1 MIDKVFK
8 SGHGTDFRIVTTETV
23 SRELSSAGSSSTAKP
38 AAEVD
43 VTPAKRA
50 RVEIGKPKKAAMKKE
65 IPESSP
71 EDKKAKT
78 IVQKKAADLKMR
90 FLAVTAMHTNI
101 QRNIENDDKYEWARN
116 ALQKS
121 RLESVM
127 TKLNDKIGEQKFNGV
142 WVASDIASAKAE
154 FGEDLSVHFAK
165 FVETDFDAEKLD
177 AMFSEAHAKFC
188 EGP

>member
-1 MIDKVFK
+1 MAPV
-8 SGHGTDFRIVTTETV
+8 
-23 SRELSSAGSSSTAKP
+23 L
-38 AAEVD
+38 
-43 VTPAKRA
+43 
-50 RVEIGKPKKAAMKKE
+50 KKAAVKKE

-71 EDKKAKT
+71 DDKRAKA
-78 IVQKKAADLKMR
+78 IVQKKAGDLKMR

-121 RLESVM
+121 RFESVM

-142 WVASDIASAKAE
+142 WVESDSASAKAE

-165 FVETDFDAEKLD
+165 FVECKAAVDELEKSHGRFQKMHL
-177 AMFSEAHAKFC
+177 ASL
-188 EGP
+188 GL